1 MMEMMMGAL
10 MGGGP
15 GGVGMLLGGKG
26 KGKARKAAKAAKR
39 TAPPPEDEG
48 DEDDGGE
55 EEAGAFRLVAVTKSQ
70 RVRKNMDKLYRALDE
85 IEGLMAEIEEMESKL
100 DSLGDVDV
108 NELYDSWNAGEVFAA
123 LASWAQERV
132 SSGVSSSG
140 YVVGHVDDLSDDEI
154 EALQSGALAFSVGG
168 ADDEG

>member
-26 KGKARKAAKAAKR
+26 KGKARKAAKRAER
-39 TAPPPEDEG
+39 APAPEPDEG
-48 DEDDGGE
+48 DEDGGD

-70 RVRKNMDKLYRALDE
+70 RIRKNMDKLYRALDE
-85 IEGLMAEIEEMESKL
+85 IEGLMGEIEEMESKL
-100 DSLGDVDV
+100 DALGDVDV

-123 LASWAQERV
+123 LAAWAQERA
-132 SSGVSSSG
+132 GGGASSSG
-140 YVVGHVDDLSDDEI
+140 YVVGHVDDLSDEEI